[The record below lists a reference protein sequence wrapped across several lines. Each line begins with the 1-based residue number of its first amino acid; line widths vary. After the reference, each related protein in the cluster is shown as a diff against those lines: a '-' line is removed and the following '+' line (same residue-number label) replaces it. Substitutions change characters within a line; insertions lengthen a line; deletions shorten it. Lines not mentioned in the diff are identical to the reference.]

1 MGLPDLSSLS
11 LEPRPAPTAVVVG
24 ADGMTKHGDARA
36 FDLVPGHMYDV
47 LPDGLQK
54 EVKSDDFTL
63 VLPNECSVMKCS
75 MAALIVSLTAE
86 RQELVDAVL
95 TRLGR
100 RADWLHRAVQGGIT
114 TTADMAESRSDDGT
128 SIPIEAFFGVVEY
141 RERDQDNIE
150 AFLRGGVRHRVAVYV
165 NMEEPEKPQENG
177 PFVYLGAYYRF
188 GNALYHDASF
198 NRDTNTKRTD
208 KDSPTY
214 MANVDALLSIAA
226 VFGDQAD
233 VQLSAAERQLRDAG
247 RP

>member
-86 RQELVDAVL
+86 RQELASA
-95 TRLGR
+95 
-100 RADWLHRAVQGGIT
+100 RAA
-114 TTADMAESRSDDGT
+114 
-128 SIPIEAFFGVVEY
+128 
-141 RERDQDNIE
+141 RERE
-150 AFLRGGVRHRVAVYV
+150 
-165 NMEEPEKPQENG
+165 
-177 PFVYLGAYYRF
+177 
-188 GNALYHDASF
+188 
-198 NRDTNTKRTD
+198 
-208 KDSPTY
+208 
-214 MANVDALLSIAA
+214 LLSVVMEAKEELAIAQ
-226 VFGDQAD
+226 VRIW
-233 VQLSAAERQLRDAG
+233 VNEWRET
-247 RP
+247 

>member
-63 VLPNECSVMKCS
+63 VLPNECSVMKFS
-75 MAALIVSLTAE
+75 MAALIVSLTAK

-95 TRLGR
+95 SRLGR

-128 SIPIEAFFGVVEY
+128 SIPNQAFFGVVEY

-150 AFLRGGVRHRVAVYV
+150 AFLRGVGHRVAVYV
-165 NMEEPEKPQENG
+165 NMKELEEPQENG
-177 PFVYLGAYYRF
+177 PFVYLGAYYMF
-188 GNALYHDASF
+188 GNALYLDASF
-198 NRDTNTKRTD
+198 NRNANTKRTTD

-226 VFGDQAD
+226 AFGDQAD